1 MKTWFVCNVKYNK
14 EDERGNI
21 KKITQSYL
29 VDAVSFTEAEKRI
42 YEELESI
49 ISGDFNI
56 TGIARSNYADVFHYD
71 DADTWFKCKVTYQTV
86 DEDNGKDKK
95 VTNYMLVSANN
106 AKQAYERIEE
116 SLSTMIVPFEIPVV
130 QAYQL
135 NEVFVYDSQKIPKNL
150 KPLSEIE

>member
-14 EDERGNI
+14 EDEKGNI

-95 VTNYMLVSANN
+95 VTNYMLVSAHN